1 MNWLF
6 FFFFFFIL
14 KLYILMNPSN
24 SMKVYGLIAH
34 FKYPILF
41 FFSSSLKG
49 NIFETLSIRYRKI
62 SMPCLR
68 KRMKET
74 WDAAFFSNIGGEFV
88 CLQQDFCF
96 MSFCCFFIAV
106 LVTFRGPDLIKCQ
119 KIQEKI
125 ECFGSN
131 QLHIMLEDRRYSWKH
146 LLLIRGQKL
155 NFPLI
160 LDLNIDFQYL
170 IIKKTHFHMYF

>member
-1 MNWLF
+1 MNL
-6 FFFFFFIL
+6 
-14 KLYILMNPSN
+14 SN

-34 FKYPILF
+34 FKYPFCF
-41 FFSSSLKG
+41 FFFFLKG
-49 NIFETLSIRYRKI
+49 NIFETLSIRYGKI
-62 SMPCLR
+62 SMPGLR

-96 MSFCCFFIAV
+96 MSFCWFFIAV

-125 ECFGSN
+125 ECFGSDH
-131 QLHIMLEDRRYSWKH
+131 LHIMLEDRRLHENTSC
-146 LLLIRGQKL
+146 
-155 NFPLI
+155 
-160 LDLNIDFQYL
+160 
-170 IIKKTHFHMYF
+170 